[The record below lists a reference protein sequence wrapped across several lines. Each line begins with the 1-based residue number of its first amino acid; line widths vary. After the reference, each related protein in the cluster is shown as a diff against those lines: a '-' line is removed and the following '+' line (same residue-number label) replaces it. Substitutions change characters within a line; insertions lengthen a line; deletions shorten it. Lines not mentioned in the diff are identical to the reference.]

1 MKINFKNL
9 TVQVLLGIVLGII
22 IGFLFPKFGT
32 ELKVLAD
39 IFIKLIK
46 MVIAPIV
53 FFTIVIGIGNMGDLK
68 KVGRIGGKALLYFEI
83 VTTFALAI
91 GLLLVNI
98 IKPGSG
104 FNTDSVK
111 GGDISQFT
119 EQAKETSHGVMDF
132 ILGIIPDNFVGAM
145 AKGEL
150 LP

>member
-1 MKINFKNL
+1 MKLSFKNL
-9 TVQVLLGIVLGII
+9 TVQVVIGILLGIA
-22 IGFLFPKFGT
+22 IGFMFPEFGAK
-32 ELKVLAD
+32 LKVLAD

-46 MVIAPIV
+46 MVIAPIIFLTV
-53 FFTIVIGIGNMGDLK
+53 VIGIGSMGDLK

-119 EQAKETSHGVMDF
+119 AQ
-132 ILGIIPDNFVGAM
+132 
-145 AKGEL
+145 
-150 LP
+150 